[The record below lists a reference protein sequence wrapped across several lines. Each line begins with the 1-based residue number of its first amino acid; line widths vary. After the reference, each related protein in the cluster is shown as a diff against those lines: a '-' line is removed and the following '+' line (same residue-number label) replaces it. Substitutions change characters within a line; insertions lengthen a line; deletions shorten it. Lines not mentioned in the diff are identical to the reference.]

1 MSHDSHFKS
10 ICERGQTDEK
20 EKWNANPLL
29 LDRAEK
35 ENKNDAVENSGDVSI
50 GDSERSSE
58 RCISDRFASLAKNWA
73 PEMLYGSALIEANIE
88 HRRCAGS
95 GEHIRK
101 GSRAGMYVD
110 LHCLVLRSS
119 RYLCCI
125 ASGERWRSR
134 GKIWSCQATGIES
147 GRKQVVLSQA
157 W

>member
-50 GDSERSSE
+50 GDAERSSE
-58 RCISDRFASLAKNWA
+58 RCVSDRFTSLAKDRA
-73 PEMLYGSALIEANIE
+73 PEMLHRTALVEAYIE
-88 HRRCAGS
+88 HGRCAGG

-101 GSRAGMYVD
+101 GSRGGMYCMG
-110 LHCLVLRSS
+110 LHRPILNSVPIC
-119 RYLCCI
+119 
-125 ASGERWRSR
+125 A
-134 GKIWSCQATGIES
+134 ES
-147 GRKQVVLSQA
+147 
-157 W
+157 

>member
-58 RCISDRFASLAKNWA
+58 RCISDRFASLAKDRA
-73 PEMLYGSALIEANIE
+73 PQMLHGTALVEAYIK
-88 HRRCAGS
+88 HGGCAGRGNYVGQGPS
-95 GEHIRK
+95 G
-101 GSRAGMYVD
+101 GMSR
-110 LHCLVLRSS
+110 
-119 RYLCCI
+119 
-125 ASGERWRSR
+125 
-134 GKIWSCQATGIES
+134 
-147 GRKQVVLSQA
+147 
-157 W
+157 

>member
-58 RCISDRFASLAKNWA
+58 RCISDRFASLAKHRVPQMFHGTA
-73 PEMLYGSALIEANIE
+73 LVDSYIKHYGYPGPAE
-88 HRRCAGS
+88 HVGHHSYAVIRRHG
-95 GEHIRK
+95 HN
-101 GSRAGMYVD
+101 
-110 LHCLVLRSS
+110 
-119 RYLCCI
+119 
-125 ASGERWRSR
+125 
-134 GKIWSCQATGIES
+134 
-147 GRKQVVLSQA
+147 
-157 W
+157 